1 MRLSDIGSI
10 VSGGTPKTEVKEYWE
25 NGTIPWLTPADMKYI
40 KEKYVGCG
48 ERFITK
54 QGLNSSSAVLMP
66 ENSIVYSSRAP
77 IGYIAITK
85 NSLCTNQGFKS
96 FVPFDNKLVDYVYYA
111 LIGLTDN
118 IISRASGTTFKEIS
132 GSEFAKTLIPLPP
145 LCEQQ
150 RIVKR
155 VMKLLE
161 VIKIL

>member
-1 MRLSDIGSI
+1 MRLETIGSI
-10 VSGGTPKTEVKEYWE
+10 VSGGTPKTEVKENWE
-25 NGTIPWLTPADMKYI
+25 NGTIPWLTPADMKHV
-40 KEKYVGCG
+40 KGKYVKCG
-48 ERFITK
+48 ERFITE

-77 IGYIAITK
+77 IGYIAITM

-96 FVPFDNKLVDYVYYA
+96 FVSFDSKIVDYIYYV

-145 LCEQQ
+145 IKEQK
-150 RIVKR
+150 RIVEKI
-155 VMKLLE
+155 VALSE
-161 VIKIL
+161 VIICL

>member
-1 MRLSDIGSI
+1 MRLETIGSI
-10 VSGGTPKTEVKEYWE
+10 VSGGTPKTEVKENWE
-25 NGTIPWLTPADMKYI
+25 NGTIPWLTPADMKYV
-40 KEKYVGCG
+40 KEKYVKCG

-54 QGLNSSSAVLMP
+54 QGLNSSSATLMP

-96 FVPFDNKLVDYVYYA
+96 FVSYDSNLVDYIYYV

-132 GSEFAKTLIPLPP
+132 GSEFARTLVPLPP
-145 LCEQQ
+145 ISEQN
-150 RIVKR
+150 RIVK
-155 VMKLLE
+155 KIANLLE
-161 VIKIL
+161 IIVCL